1 MCEIYWEKANTSPSA
16 PPTFCGE
23 QCSVPNLWLKV
34 YVEVYVSESEKIE
47 CQGGL
52 KAWGP
57 HCISC

>member
-52 KAWGP
+52 KA
-57 HCISC
+57 